1 MQDLYCEGVL
11 LVALVAVFT
20 PVYGPRGVPRW
31 SFNSMLHQEA
41 NPSMVAA
48 KAAARWRR
56 CNRPVL
62 TLQDARTNALLPTG
76 RQPAEHLLAVC
87 MTPAR

>member
-1 MQDLYCEGVL
+1 VKDL

-20 PVYGPRGVPRW
+20 PVYGPRGGPRW

-41 NPSMVAA
+41 NPGMVAA
-48 KAAARWRR
+48 KAAASRRR

-62 TLQDARTNALLPTG
+62 TLQDSRTDAFLLTGGALVGGMHDAGKLI
-76 RQPAEHLLAVC
+76 R
-87 MTPAR
+87 